1 MERETERQS
10 PEVKLIVEP
19 EAGAVPV
26 VQAIKAAKEKAAA

>member
-1 MERETERQS
+1 
-10 PEVKLIVEP
+10 VKLIVQP